1 MFCFLLRVTLELS
14 LRHSLA
20 DKKMEYDCY
29 VKAQKDKER
38 DSKNLKKL
46 ELQLK
51 AAQDS
56 LSNIRL
62 QYEKIMIQ
70 ANYKKKSQNTWKN

>member
-1 MFCFLLRVTLELS
+1 
-14 LRHSLA
+14 
-20 DKKMEYDCY
+20 MEYESY

-38 DSKNLKKL
+38 DSKSLKKI

-56 LSNIRL
+56 LSNIKL

-70 ANYKKKSQNTWKN
+70 VSFLLLFFLFKK

>member
-1 MFCFLLRVTLELS
+1 LELS
-14 LRHSLA
+14 LRHAMS
-20 DKKMEYDCY
+20 DKKMEYESY

-38 DSKNLKKL
+38 DSKNLKKI

-56 LSNIRL
+56 LSNIKL

-70 ANYKKKSQNTWKN
+70 VGFLT

>member
-1 MFCFLLRVTLELS
+1 MTLELS
-14 LRHSLA
+14 LRHALA
-20 DKKMEYDCY
+20 DKKNEYDSF

-70 ANYKKKSQNTWKN
+70 VKFLKNL

>member
-1 MFCFLLRVTLELS
+1 
-14 LRHSLA
+14 
-20 DKKMEYDCY
+20 MEYDCY

>member
-1 MFCFLLRVTLELS
+1 
-14 LRHSLA
+14 
-20 DKKMEYDCY
+20 MEYESY

-38 DSKNLKKL
+38 DSKSLKKI

-56 LSNIRL
+56 LSNIKL

-70 ANYKKKSQNTWKN
+70 VIYLLLFFLFKK

>member
-1 MFCFLLRVTLELS
+1 MS
-14 LRHSLA
+14 
-20 DKKMEYDCY
+20 DKKMEYESY

-38 DSKNLKKL
+38 DSKNLKKI

-56 LSNIRL
+56 LSNIKL

-70 ANYKKKSQNTWKN
+70 VSFLT